1 MKRASDAQTSWPM
14 AQVVQAPGHG
24 HDTIGRDLVKIYHRA
39 AAFLCSGIMERRRA
53 MLRELWAAILD
64 TMHEGDLWQHLAAW
78 WRVATGR
85 ETPET
90 RAGAAR
96 GGEVV
101 E

>member
-1 MKRASDAQTSWPM
+1 MMW
-14 AQVVQAPGHG
+14 
-24 HDTIGRDLVKIYHRA
+24 
-39 AAFLCSGIMERRRA
+39 
-53 MLRELWAAILD
+53 RELWAVLAD
-64 TMHEGDLWQHLAAW
+64 ARREGDLWLHLAAW